1 MDLIF
6 SHEYLDGAMPPF
18 TQEYKYKRIMLQILS
33 WIRSGNA
40 GHSLYIPD
48 SGIGWFSLQVFYC
61 NEKGAFLLLQ
71 IWRHSRACLYAV
83 LRYIFHQH
91 FTSMIKP
98 QKFIRIKHLLI
109 IVTSQCGSNLNGR
122 ERAARSGLRIG
133 YQMKKVC
140 YFDIEPIIFLQ
151 WIRFG

>member
-1 MDLIF
+1 MFKLKRDRTGRWRLLCQIK
-6 SHEYLDGAMPPF
+6 YLS
-18 TQEYKYKRIMLQILS
+18 KRIMLQILS

-40 GHSLYIPD
+40 GHSLYIPG

-109 IVTSQCGSNLNGR
+109 TDTSQYGYGPK
-122 ERAARSGLRIG
+122 RATRSGRRIG
-133 YQMKKVC
+133 YQMEKGLLFWHRA
-140 YFDIEPIIFLQ
+140 YTFLQ